1 MITRIV
7 ICAML
12 TVFFFAGCHA
22 KSGRVKVDD
31 KGFEIE
37 ASQDS
42 SSNKKDK
49 HCPPGH
55 RKKGWCDQWII
66 RTMHS
71 SVNAYAVICRKS
83 DWSVVC
89 VAASDIFRGASWS
102 TQTGSLNALVSKQ
115 MLGGWYND
123 NFFERVL
130 WCLL

>member
-37 ASQDS
+37 ASTDS
-42 SSNKKDK
+42 SSKKDR

-55 RKKGWCDQWII
+55 RKKGWCD
-66 RTMHS
+66 
-71 SVNAYAVICRKS
+71 
-83 DWSVVC
+83 
-89 VAASDIFRGASWS
+89 
-102 TQTGSLNALVSKQ
+102 
-115 MLGGWYND
+115 
-123 NFFERVL
+123 
-130 WCLL
+130 